1 MNSNSSKLS
10 DYDYAL
16 PQQLIA
22 QYPLSKREDSRLLIL
37 HRKDSRIEHRK
48 FFEIIEYLHAGDVL
62 ILNDT
67 KVVPAKIV
75 GSKKTGGRVEAL
87 LIRKIDDAVW
97 ELLLKSNRKLKTND
111 SLYFNDHSVEGKTVC
126 KNKTGS
132 WYVEF
137 KNGKEFMDVLRNAGK
152 VPLPP
157 YIKRN
162 EENQQLTITD
172 ETRYQ
177 TVYAKNEGAIAAP
190 TAGLHFSEELLKK
203 ITEKK
208 ITIAYVTLHVGL
220 GTFQTIKDEDF
231 AQHIMHKEFYKIPQ
245 KTIEVIHNAKSLG
258 KKIIATG
265 TTTCRVLETI
275 ARDGKTNEHSG
286 WTDLFIYPPYTF
298 KVTDSLVTNFHLQK
312 TSLMLL
318 VAAFAGR
325 ENIINAYNS
334 AIDHGYRFYSY
345 GDCMLII

>member
-1 MNSNSSKLS
+1 MKSNSSKLS
-10 DYDYAL
+10 DYDYDL
-16 PQQLIA
+16 PRQLIA
-22 QYPLSKREDSRLLIL
+22 QYPRSKREDSRLLIL
-37 HRKDSRIEHRK
+37 HRKGSRIEHRK

-111 SLYFNDHSVEGKTVC
+111 SLYFSDHSVEGKTVC

-137 KNGKEFMDVLRNAGK
+137 KNGNEFMEVLKNTGK
-152 VPLPP
+152 MPLPP

-162 EENQQLTITD
+162 GENQQLTIID

-177 TVYAKNEGAIAAP
+177 TVYAKNVGAIAAP

-208 ITIAYVTLHVGL
+208 ITIGYITLHVGL

-231 AQHIMHKEFYKIPQ
+231 TRHTMHKEFYKVPQ
-245 KTIEVIHNAKSLG
+245 NTIDAIHNAMSLG
-258 KKIIATG
+258 KKIVATG
-265 TTTCRVLETI
+265 TTACRVLETI
-275 ARDGKTNEHSG
+275 ARDGRVKEHSG
-286 WTDLFIYPPYTF
+286 WTDLFIYPPYQF

-325 ENIINAYNS
+325 ENILNAYKS